1 MTHDQ
6 KLELLKHLYPTT
18 GNREIAK
25 LINMHYTTVR
35 YYGEKFGLKKNEELL
50 AEQKKESLGK
60 SLEVRRASD
69 LRHKLLAEKTL
80 TYWER
85 VKEFKQDQLQTHGRN
100 HPFYLSIKNSFFN
113 HG

>member
-6 KLELLKHLYPTT
+6 KLELLKHLYPFT
-18 GNREIAK
+18 GNRDIAK

-60 SLEVRRASD
+60 SLENRRASD

-80 TYWER
+80 SYWER
-85 VKEFKQDQLQTHGRN
+85 VKEFKQEQFELHGRN

>member
-1 MTHDQ
+1 MTQDQ

-18 GNREIAK
+18 GNREIAR

-60 SLEVRRASD
+60 SLESRRASD
-69 LRHKLLAEKTL
+69 IRHKLLSEKTL

-85 VKEFKQDQLQTHGRN
+85 VNEFKKDQFETHGRF
-100 HPFYLSIKNSFFN
+100 HPFYKLQFKSQAN
-113 HG
+113 G

>member
-18 GNREIAK
+18 SNREIAK
-25 LINMHYTTVR
+25 LLNIHFTTVR

-50 AEQKKESLGK
+50 EEQKKECVKK
-60 SLEVRRASD
+60 SLESRRASD
-69 LRHKLLAEKTL
+69 LRYKVLAEKTL

-85 VKEFKQDQLQTHGRN
+85 VNEFKKDQFETHGRF
-100 HPFYLSIKNSFFN
+100 HPFYKLQFKSQAN
-113 HG
+113 G